1 MPFLPGGGI
10 RPWLGWSSVG
20 PVWVCLVVCGDG
32 RSGDGAVAADLES
45 VAGRPFP
52 DFGCA
57 GLLPR
62 AGDLGTR
69 LARPGDPDGL
79 ADEVAGAAC
88 PFHGQLGEQ
97 GAGDLVCGLAG
108 PPAFQLAHGRG
119 EFFQAEGADRVVE
132 QAELAAG

>member
-10 RPWLGWSSVG
+10 GGGWGWGSVW
-20 PVWVCLVVCGDG
+20 PVGVCLVVCGDG
-32 RSGDGAVAADLES
+32 RSGDGAVAVDLES

-57 GLLPR
+57 GLPPR

-79 ADEVAGAAC
+79 ADEVAGAVC
-88 PFHGQLGEQ
+88 PFPGQLGEQ
-97 GAGDLVCGLAG
+97 GAGDLIHAPAR
-108 PPAFQLAHGRG
+108 PPAL
-119 EFFQAEGADRVVE
+119 
-132 QAELAAG
+132 